1 MFRALSDAEVFIVLS
16 SRRLS
21 VDAMHARS
29 DPGRA
34 DEAVAPQV
42 PQLEVIPVM
51 GDGLVR
57 LELHGQLDMSTV
69 GALVRPLLDA
79 EDVRPGWIVID
90 LHDVT
95 LLDAAGLRVFLDAAR
110 RAERQERRFAVAR
123 PDPETARVLR
133 LTGLDQSIA
142 VLSQLPT

>member
-1 MFRALSDAEVFIVLS
+1 
-16 SRRLS
+16 
-21 VDAMHARS
+21 MHARS

-95 LLDAAGLRVFLDAAR
+95 LLDAAR